1 MCMDW
6 SVWIDVLA
14 RRSFSHLIEVFRL
27 YKEINKIDIETS
39 IQRNLSGSLEVAF
52 LGLYLCHFNS

>member
-1 MCMDW
+1 MSMDE

-39 IQRNLSGSLEVAF
+39 VQRNLSGSLEVAF
-52 LGLYLCHFNS
+52 LGFLIVKNFI